1 MSSYQQRSLAIH
13 ANLLAELRD
22 LERLRERVK
31 DAEFASSRKRSLQ
44 PKKPAQVRKRHQLS
58 AALAA
63 SGLPGAR
70 RFQ

>member
-1 MSSYQQRSLAIH
+1 MRSYQQRSLAIH

-31 DAEFASSRKRSLQ
+31 DAEFASLRKRSLQ
-44 PKKPAQVRKRHQLS
+44 PKKTGASAQ
-58 AALAA
+58 APPITLAA

>member
-31 DAEFASSRKRSLQ
+31 DAEFASLRKRSLQ
-44 PKKPAQVRKRHQLS
+44 PKKPAQVRKSHRIS
-58 AALAA
+58 AA
-63 SGLPGAR
+63 SGLLGAR